1 MTDFDPAT
9 ALAAAADGD
18 QRAWNAIVMT
28 YSGLVWSVAR
38 SFRLSTAD
46 AGDVVQGTW
55 LRLVEHLHDIR
66 DPDRLAG
73 WLATTARRES
83 LNLIRRAG
91 RDVPVDDV
99 DGLGG
104 PAAVAAAAV
113 DERLLRD
120 ESQRAL
126 WQAVSR
132 LSHGCQRLLR
142 VMFADP
148 APSYETVGAALD
160 IPIGSI
166 GPTRARCLA
175 GLRSILTG

>member
-1 MTDFDPAT
+1 MTDFDPAA
-9 ALAAAADGD
+9 ALAAAAEGD
-18 QRAWNAIVMT
+18 QKAWNAIVTT
-28 YSGLVWSVAR
+28 YSSLVWSIAR
-38 SFRLSTAD
+38 GFRLSTAD

-66 DPDRLAG
+66 DAERLPG
-73 WLATTARRES
+73 WLATTARREA

-91 RDVPVDDV
+91 RDLPVDDV
-99 DGLGG
+99 DGLGA
-104 PAAVAAAAV
+104 AAVAPAV

-120 ESQRAL
+120 ESQRVL

-175 GLRSILTG
+175 GLRSIMTD

>member
-1 MTDFDPAT
+1 MTDFDHAA
-9 ALAAAADGD
+9 ALAAAAEGD
-18 QRAWNAIVMT
+18 QKAWNAIVTT

-38 SFRLSTAD
+38 GFRLSTAD

-66 DPDRLAG
+66 DADRLPG

-99 DGLGG
+99 DGLG
-104 PAAVAAAAV
+104 AAGAAHAAV

-120 ESQRAL
+120 ESQRVL

-142 VMFADP
+142 VLFADP
-148 APSYETVGAALD
+148 APTYETVGAALD

-175 GLRSILTG
+175 GLRSILTD